1 MPRPFRFGIQTS
13 RAGSAQEWA
22 DKARRIEDLGYSS
35 LFIPDHFGDQF
46 APLIA
51 LQAAAGATS
60 SLRLGTLVLDND
72 YRHPLVLAKEWAT
85 LDVLSNGRLEA
96 GLGAGWMKS
105 DYDESGMAYD
115 APATRIDRFKE
126 GIAIIKGLFTNEGP
140 FSFAGKHYT
149 ITNAQPL
156 PRPVQKPHPPILIGA
171 GAKRMTRVAAREADI
186 VSVNFSLAEGV
197 VNPTVAL
204 TGTAAATHE
213 KVAWMRESA
222 GSHFDELELSC
233 TVFVSMVTDDRA
245 GMAERIGGGFGMPP
259 DEVLK
264 TPHVLVGTTDEIAE
278 DIQRRREEFGFSY
291 IVFSGDFYE
300 QLAPVVKQLAG
311 T

>member
-1 MPRPFRFGIQTS
+1 MPRTFRFGIQTS
-13 RAGSAQEWA
+13 RAGSAEEWA
-22 DKARRIEDLGYSS
+22 AKARRIEELGFSS

-51 LQAAAGATS
+51 LQAAADVTS

-85 LDVLSNGRLEA
+85 LDILSNGRVEA

-105 DYDESGMAYD
+105 DYDESGMSYD
-115 APATRIDRFKE
+115 TPGARIDRFKE

-171 GAKRMTRVAAREADI
+171 GAKRMTRIAARNADI

-197 VNPTVAL
+197 VNPVVAA
-204 TGTAAATHE
+204 TGTADATRE
-213 KVAWMRESA
+213 KIGWMRDAA
-222 GSHFDELELSC
+222 GAHFDQLELSC
-233 TVFVSMVTDDRA
+233 TIFVTIVTDDRQ
-245 GMAERIGGGFGMPP
+245 GMAERIAQGFGLPGT
-259 DEVLK
+259 DVLRS
-264 TPHVLVGTTDEIAE
+264 PHLLVGTVDQITD
-278 DIQRRREEFGFSY
+278 DLQRRREEFGFSY
-291 IVFSGDFYE
+291 IVFSGDVFE
-300 QLAPVVKQLAG
+300 QTAPVVKRLAG